1 MPAWKFM
8 KKTLSHILFHVYC
21 FHFVISSFITI
32 TSSEKALKMCEHN
45 FFQRKIVLLVIYLF
59 NHDSSKPTIFMLNM
73 VFDVILSVVF
83 VK

>member
-1 MPAWKFM
+1 MPACKFT
-8 KKTLSHILFHVYC
+8 KKAYTF
-21 FHFVISSFITI
+21 SFTYFAF
-32 TSSEKALKMCEHN
+32 TFSERVCEHN

-59 NHDSSKPTIFMLNM
+59 NHDSSKPTFFMLNM